1 MLLPLAVEW
10 VSFRRYNKTA
20 LLLLKRGVLT
30 VWATSMHFDRR
41 PRWGSIAFP
50 QPGLP
55 HHIIHSLAELFIRN
69 FPISSFISL
78 FEQMF
83 PKLVVHLDSPIL
95 FIWIKD
101 LLEIFFWQL
110 TIFVHI
116 KKLESLSDVFLVD
129 EGLSVNTCRNEL
141 LEVYDSVAVHI
152 TFLDDLLPILTGHIL
167 VFFCQI
173 RTLLYSWCHWDKE
186 FPCCL
191 CPISKIPS
199 ESLQFLPWLR
209 STLRPKKALFSRI
222 GLVLCIW

>member
-20 LLLLKRGVLT
+20 LLLLKRRVLT

-41 PRWGSIAFP
+41 PRWRSIAFP

-116 KKLESLSDVFLVD
+116 KKLKSLSNVFLVD
-129 EGLSVNTCRNEL
+129 KGLSVNTCRNEL
-141 LEVYDSVAVHI
+141 LEVYNSVAVHI
-152 TFLDDLLPILTGHIL
+152 TFLDDLLPVLTGHIL
-167 VFFCQI
+167 VFFAKFGLCYILDVIETKSSPVVFVQSQKF
-173 RTLLYSWCHWDKE
+173 LLNLFNFFLGCAQPWDQRKHY
-186 FPCCL
+186 
-191 CPISKIPS
+191 
-199 ESLQFLPWLR
+199 FLE
-209 STLRPKKALFSRI
+209 
-222 GLVLCIW
+222 LV